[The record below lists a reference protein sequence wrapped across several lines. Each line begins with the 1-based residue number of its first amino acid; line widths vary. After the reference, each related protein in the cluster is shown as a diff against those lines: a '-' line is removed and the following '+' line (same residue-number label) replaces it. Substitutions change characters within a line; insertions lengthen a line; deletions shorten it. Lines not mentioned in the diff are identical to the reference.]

1 MTEHSEHSNGGVC
14 ASSIQPGQNG
24 GLCGH
29 GGVGEAGEAE
39 GDPVH
44 TQIIQEDN
52 PFVQHGQSYE
62 APHSGGGRTSSG
74 SSSSASLQEGLLA
87 PPPAKSSAGE
97 HGRVRIL
104 EASKVSEG
112 QGRSYIT
119 YTISYR
125 DRVVRRR
132 YSEFESLRKILI
144 KLFPMTLIPPIPE
157 KQSLTSYGKS
167 IAGSNANYVL
177 PSEAAGCDL
186 AVSVINGSVNLNDQK
201 MIRHRIRMLTS
212 FLNRLLQN
220 DEVTKTSIIG
230 DFLDPNNANWND
242 VITTSATI
250 SSLPKSA
257 LQCNP
262 LDPTNTTPAHAS
274 LPIPPLSSAPQLMGK
289 DGVSTSAKPSAE
301 DMEFSRIEYEYKKY
315 EQLLHTGVYKYSRRI
330 TRTMHE
336 LKQDLADLSEAFAEF
351 AVEQSKGGDLA
362 ELLSYLSNANDEAA
376 AVLDDLVGKLY
387 YNINEPLSEAVHI
400 AGAARELIQYRRLKF
415 AQRDMLK
422 KSLLSKEGHL
432 KKLQEQ
438 EDDAKAI
445 DQLVEQQLGE
455 GTRINLQRPCEA
467 SPNTYKRKL
476 FSRFNKLANIVKETV
491 TYQEQDPKVN
501 IKTVQE
507 DIEQIKESL
516 EVSASDLDVITAT
529 IRDVQLP
536 VFSRDR
542 DKELYDILK
551 NYSRYMK
558 EYAAKNLEIWK
569 ELRKHEEDA

>member
-1 MTEHSEHSNGGVC
+1 MTEQSEHSNGGVC
-14 ASSIQPGQNG
+14 ASSIQPARNG

-29 GGVGEAGEAE
+29 GGVGGVGEAE

-52 PFVQHGQSYE
+52 PFVEHGQSYV

-87 PPPAKSSAGE
+87 PPLAKSSAGE
-97 HGRVRIL
+97 QGRVRIL

-220 DEVTKTSIIG
+220 EEVTKTSIIG

-250 SSLPKSA
+250 SSLPKSV

-289 DGVSTSAKPSAE
+289 DGVGTSTKPSAE

-315 EQLLHTGVYKYSRRI
+315 EQLLHTGVYKYNRRI

-376 AVLDDLVGKLY
+376 AVLDDLVGKIY

-422 KSLLSKEGHL
+422 KSLLGKEGHL
-432 KKLQEQ
+432 KRLQEQ

-445 DQLVEQQLGE
+445 DQLVDQHLGE
-455 GTRINLQRPCEA
+455 GTRINLQRPSEA

-516 EVSASDLDVITAT
+516 DVSASDLDVITAT

-536 VFSRDR
+536 AFSRNR

-551 NYSRYMK
+551 NYSKYMK

-569 ELRKHEEDA
+569 DLRKQEENA